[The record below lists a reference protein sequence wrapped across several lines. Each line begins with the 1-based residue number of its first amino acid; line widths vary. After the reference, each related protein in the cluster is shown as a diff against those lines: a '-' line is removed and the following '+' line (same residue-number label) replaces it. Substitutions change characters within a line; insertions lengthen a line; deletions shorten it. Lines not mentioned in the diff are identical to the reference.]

1 MGAWPFVLLLLVGLV
16 ETVLSLRWNQTY
28 FSVGIPVFRRVLPA
42 LDPRPEMPSPERL
55 EAALSKSAFPPLAFR
70 ALEADRLAFREKA
83 GGGLRFGYTPVMHG
97 NLTFERMGA
106 RVEVVGLL
114 NWFVLAFVG
123 FTLFFVLDF
132 HEPIFLLFLV
142 GLLALIYAIQFSRF
156 ARVARVA
163 VAEWSRSIGG

>member
-1 MGAWPFVLLLLVGLV
+1 MAAWPVVLLLSVGII

-28 FSVGIPVFRRVLPA
+28 FSVGIPVFRRVLLA
-42 LDPRPEMPSPERL
+42 LDPKPEAPSPERL

-70 ALEADRLAFREKA
+70 AFEAGRFAFREK

-97 NLTFERMGA
+97 NITFERTGA

-123 FTLFFVLDF
+123 VTLYLALDMR
-132 HEPIFLLFLV
+132 EPIFLLFLV
-142 GLLALIYAIQFSRF
+142 GLLTLIYAIQFGRF

-163 VAEWSRSIGG
+163 VAEWSRSTGA